1 MSKPKKIQIRNSTA
15 EYLQNIFA
23 ADELDEK
30 AVCRDFRHTAEIA
43 PYGHVVTRDKSF
55 YGTTLWKK

>member
-1 MSKPKKIQIRNSTA
+1 MSKPKKVQIRNSTA

-30 AVCRDFRHTAEIA
+30 AVCRDFRHTAECWRSDMTSKNLVKMI
-43 PYGHVVTRDKSF
+43 GLTS
-55 YGTTLWKK
+55 